1 MKVTVFN
8 AEKLQKKINSLKNL
22 SLKSG
27 LQKAALRVE
36 RDAKLIVPVDTG
48 LLRSSI
54 TTHVD
59 SNSAT
64 IGTSIE
70 YAAKV
75 ELGIGQRR
83 QPYLTP
89 AFNMNRDNIKKDIQE
104 GFHNQ
109 LEKKVA
115 K

>member
-1 MKVTVFN
+1 MKIQVFN
-8 AEKLQKKINSLKNL
+8 VEKLQAKINNLKNI
-22 SLKSG
+22 SLDQAIRKS
-27 LQKAALRVE
+27 ALRVE
-36 RDAKLIVPVDTG
+36 RDAKILVPVDTG

-54 TTHVD
+54 TTSVQG
-59 SNSAT
+59 NTAVV
-64 IGTSIE
+64 GTSIE

-89 AFNMNRDNIKKDIQE
+89 ALNMNRDIIKKDIQE
-104 GFHNQ
+104 GLHN
-109 LEKKVA
+109 EFKKVA